1 MDINI
6 STYNKIPDY
15 KNIKIE
21 KFDVHKRYTKP
32 HKHDKYLEIV
42 YFIKGKGFHHLDL
55 KSYKIKPSTVFVIK
69 KDEVH
74 HWEITTKPKGYVI
87 IIKEAF
93 LENTLDKFINYQLL
107 KLHHKSKIKLPKT
120 DVSIKAL
127 FKSLTWEKKQ
137 EIINSEAVEGGLKAL
152 LSKLVNYA
160 HIKKVEST
168 DILLLFTDILSRTL
182 KNNVNFYADKLH
194 TTPQNLN
201 AICRKE
207 YNKSASDIDLIIV
220 ACAYTQRSYP
230 AMAIEIQQAL
240 GCSGW
245 GFDMLV
251 ACSAATFGII
261 NAANA
266 IRSGTAKTVLV
277 INPEI
282 LSPQINYKDR
292 DSHFIFGD
300 VATASIIEDEST
312 ANSEHQFKIIAEQP
326 ITQFS
331 NNIRSNIGYMNQ
343 CSPDTASDV
352 DKYFIQQGRKV
363 FKEVLPMVSNL
374 IASQMEKVNLAPS
387 DIKRLYLHQA
397 NINMNNF
404 IGKKVLGRDPTPTEA
419 PIILDEYANTSSA
432 GCIIALHKHNDGFSS
447 GDKSVLCS
455 FGAGYSACCLIL
467 EYV

>member
-1 MDINI
+1 MAVVI
-6 STYNKIPDY
+6 SGTGLFTPAESVSNDELVTCFNTYVDQFNKENEQAIERGEVAPLSHSSSAF
-15 KNIKIE
+15 IE
-21 KFDVHKRYTKP
+21 KASGIKSRY
-32 HKHDKYLEIV
+32 V
-42 YFIKGKGFHHLDL
+42 M
-55 KSYKIKPSTVFVIK
+55 S
-69 KDEVH
+69 
-74 HWEITTKPKGYVI
+74 
-87 IIKEAF
+87 KE
-93 LENTLDKFINYQLL
+93 
-107 KLHHKSKIKLPKT
+107 
-120 DVSIKAL
+120 
-127 FKSLTWEKKQ
+127 
-137 EIINSEAVEGGLKAL
+137 
-152 LSKLVNYA
+152 
-160 HIKKVEST
+160 
-168 DILLLFTDILSRTL
+168 DILNVDVMRPTLVERANDELSL
-182 KNNVNFYADKLH
+182 QAEIGVAAAKDAML
-194 TTPQNLN
+194 
-201 AICRKE
+201 AA
-207 YNKSASDIDLIIV
+207 NKTAADIDLIIV

-240 GCSGW
+240 GCKGW

-266 IRSGTAKTVLV
+266 VRSGTAKTVLV
-277 INPEI
+277 INPEV
-282 LSPQINYKDR
+282 LTPQINYRDR

-312 ANSEHQFKIIAEQP
+312 ATGKHQFKIIAEQP
-326 ITQFS
+326 ITEFS

-343 CSPDTASDV
+343 CSPETAKDV

-374 IASQMEKVNLAPS
+374 IASQMDKVNLGPN

-404 IGKKVLGRDPTPTEA
+404 IGKKVLERDPTPEEA

-432 GCIIALHKHNDGFSS
+432 GCIIALHKHHDGFIS

>member
-1 MDINI
+1 MSVVI
-6 STYNKIPDY
+6 SGTGLYTPPEKISNDELVACFNSY
-15 KNIKIE
+15 VDKFNADNAQAILQGEVAALSQSNSAFIE
-21 KFDVHKRYTKP
+21 KASGIKNRY
-32 HKHDKYLEIV
+32 V
-42 YFIKGKGFHHLDL
+42 M
-55 KSYKIKPSTVFVIK
+55 SK
-69 KDEVH
+69 KDILNVD
-74 HWEITTKPKGYVI
+74 IMKPI
-87 IIKEAF
+87 FAER
-93 LENTLDKFINYQLL
+93 
-107 KLHHKSKIKLPKT
+107 P
-120 DVSIKAL
+120 
-127 FKSLTWEKKQ
+127 
-137 EIINSEAVEGGLKAL
+137 
-152 LSKLVNYA
+152 
-160 HIKKVEST
+160 
-168 DILLLFTDILSRTL
+168 
-182 KNNVNFYADKLH
+182 NNVLSMQAEIGVAAAKK
-194 TTPQNLN
+194 
-201 AICRKE
+201 AME
-207 YNKSASDIDLIIV
+207 AANKTAEDIDLVIV

-230 AMAIEIQQAL
+230 AMAIEIQQSL
-240 GCSGW
+240 GCDGW

-282 LSPQINYKDR
+282 LSPQINYRDR

-312 ANSEHQFKIIAEQP
+312 ATGEHVFKIIAEQP

-343 CSPDTASDV
+343 CSPETVNDV

-374 IASQMEKVNLAPS
+374 IASQMDKINLAPE

-404 IGKKVLGRDPTPTEA
+404 IGKKVLGRDPTPQEA

-432 GCIIALHKHNDGFSS
+432 GCIIALHKYHDGLNS

>member
-1 MDINI
+1 MSVVI
-6 STYNKIPDY
+6 SGTGLFTPPEKISNDELVACFNSY
-15 KNIKIE
+15 VDKFNSENEQAITQGTVAALSHSSSAFIE
-21 KFDVHKRYTKP
+21 KASGIKSRYVMSKADV
-32 HKHDKYLEIV
+32 LNV
-42 YFIKGKGFHHLDL
+42 DL
-55 KSYKIKPSTVFVIK
+55 MRPTFVERAN
-69 KDEVH
+69 DELSLQAEVGVAAA
-74 HWEITTKPKGYVI
+74 KQ
-87 IIKEAF
+87 AMAAA
-93 LENTLDKFINYQLL
+93 N
-107 KLHHKSKIKLPKT
+107 KT
-120 DVSIKAL
+120 
-127 FKSLTWEKKQ
+127 
-137 EIINSEAVEGGLKAL
+137 
-152 LSKLVNYA
+152 
-160 HIKKVEST
+160 
-168 DILLLFTDILSRTL
+168 
-182 KNNVNFYADKLH
+182 AD
-194 TTPQNLN
+194 
-201 AICRKE
+201 
-207 YNKSASDIDLIIV
+207 DIDLIIV

-240 GCSGW
+240 GCNGW

-282 LSPQINYKDR
+282 LTPQINYRDR

-312 ANSEHQFKIIAEQP
+312 ATGEHIFKIIAEQP

-343 CSPDTASDV
+343 CSPATANDI

-374 IASQMEKVNLAPS
+374 IASQMDKVNLVPE

-404 IGKKVLGRDPTPTEA
+404 IGKKVLGRDPTADEA

-432 GCIIALHKHNDGFSS
+432 GCIIALHKHHDGFNS

>member
-1 MDINI
+1 MSVVI
-6 STYNKIPDY
+6 SGTGLFTPPEKISNDELVDCFNSY
-15 KNIKIE
+15 VDKFNSENEQAIIQGTVAALSHSSSAFIE
-21 KFDVHKRYTKP
+21 KASGIKSRY
-32 HKHDKYLEIV
+32 V
-42 YFIKGKGFHHLDL
+42 M
-55 KSYKIKPSTVFVIK
+55 S
-69 KDEVH
+69 
-74 HWEITTKPKGYVI
+74 
-87 IIKEAF
+87 
-93 LENTLDKFINYQLL
+93 
-107 KLHHKSKIKLPKT
+107 KT
-120 DVSIKAL
+120 DVLNVGVMRPTFVERPNEAL
-127 FKSLTWEKKQ
+127 SMQAEVGVAAAKQ
-137 EIINSEAVEGGLKAL
+137 AMIAA
-152 LSKLVNYA
+152 
-160 HIKKVEST
+160 
-168 DILLLFTDILSRTL
+168 
-182 KNNVNFYADKLH
+182 
-194 TTPQNLN
+194 
-201 AICRKE
+201 
-207 YNKSASDIDLIIV
+207 NKTAKDIDLIIV

-282 LSPQINYKDR
+282 LSPQINYRDR

-312 ANSEHQFKIIAEQP
+312 ATGEHIFKIIAEQP

-343 CSPDTASDV
+343 CSPATANDI

-374 IASQMEKVNLAPS
+374 IASQMDKVNLAPE

-404 IGKKVLGRDPTPTEA
+404 IGKKVLGRDPTADEA

-432 GCIIALHKHNDGFSS
+432 GCIIALHKHHDGFNS

>member
-1 MDINI
+1 MSVVI
-6 STYNKIPDY
+6 SGTGLFTPPESISNDELVTCFNTYVDKFNR
-15 KNIKIE
+15 NNEQAIE
-21 KFDVHKRYTKP
+21 KGEVSALSHSSSAFIEKASGIKSRYVMSKSDILNVDVMRP
-32 HKHDKYLEIV
+32 SFVERDNDSISLQAEIGV
-42 YFIKGKGFHHLDL
+42 
-55 KSYKIKPSTVFVIK
+55 SAA
-69 KDEVH
+69 
-74 HWEITTKPKGYVI
+74 
-87 IIKEAF
+87 KEA
-93 LENTLDKFINYQLL
+93 
-107 KLHHKSKIKLPKT
+107 
-120 DVSIKAL
+120 IKAAN
-127 FKSLTWEKKQ
+127 KT
-137 EIINSEAVEGGLKAL
+137 VE
-152 LSKLVNYA
+152 
-160 HIKKVEST
+160 
-168 DILLLFTDILSRTL
+168 
-182 KNNVNFYADKLH
+182 
-194 TTPQNLN
+194 
-201 AICRKE
+201 
-207 YNKSASDIDLIIV
+207 DIDLIIV

-230 AMAIEIQQAL
+230 AMAIEIQKAL

-282 LSPQINYKDR
+282 LSPQINYRDR

-312 ANSEHQFKIIAEQP
+312 ATSEHQFKIIAEQP

-343 CSPDTASDV
+343 CSPETANDV

-374 IASQMEKVNLAPS
+374 IASQMDKIELAPE

-404 IGKKVLGRDPTPTEA
+404 IGKKVLGRDPSPEEA

-432 GCIIALHKHNDGFSS
+432 GCIIALHKHHDGLNS
-447 GDKSVLCS
+447 GDKTVLCS

-467 EYV
+467 EYR

>member
-1 MDINI
+1 MAVVI
-6 STYNKIPDY
+6 SGTGLFTPPESISNDELVSCFNTYVDQFNQDNEQAIANGEVAPLSHSSSAF
-15 KNIKIE
+15 IE
-21 KFDVHKRYTKP
+21 KASGIKSRY
-32 HKHDKYLEIV
+32 V
-42 YFIKGKGFHHLDL
+42 M
-55 KSYKIKPSTVFVIK
+55 S
-69 KDEVH
+69 
-74 HWEITTKPKGYVI
+74 
-87 IIKEAF
+87 KE
-93 LENTLDKFINYQLL
+93 
-107 KLHHKSKIKLPKT
+107 
-120 DVSIKAL
+120 
-127 FKSLTWEKKQ
+127 
-137 EIINSEAVEGGLKAL
+137 
-152 LSKLVNYA
+152 
-160 HIKKVEST
+160 
-168 DILLLFTDILSRTL
+168 DILNVDVMRPTFVERPNETLSL
-182 KNNVNFYADKLH
+182 QAEIGVAAAK
-194 TTPQNLN
+194 Q
-201 AICRKE
+201 AIAAA
-207 YNKSASDIDLIIV
+207 NKTAADIDLVIV

-240 GCSGW
+240 GCAGW

-266 IRSGTAKTVLV
+266 VRSGTAKTVLV
-277 INPEI
+277 INPEV
-282 LSPQINYKDR
+282 LTPQINYRDR

-312 ANSEHQFKIIAEQP
+312 ATGEHQFKIIAEQP
-326 ITQFS
+326 ITEFS

-343 CSPDTASDV
+343 CSPETEKNV

-374 IASQMEKVNLAPS
+374 IASQMEKINLAPE

-404 IGKKVLGRDPTPTEA
+404 IGKKVLGRDPSPEEA

-432 GCIIALHKHNDGFSS
+432 GCIIALHKHHQGFSS

>member
-1 MDINI
+1 MSVVI
-6 STYNKIPDY
+6 SGTGLFTPSESISNDELVSCFNAYVDKFNNENEESITQGE
-15 KNIKIE
+15 ITALAHSSSAFIE
-21 KFDVHKRYTKP
+21 KASGIKSRY
-32 HKHDKYLEIV
+32 V
-42 YFIKGKGFHHLDL
+42 M
-55 KSYKIKPSTVFVIK
+55 S
-69 KDEVH
+69 KD
-74 HWEITTKPKGYVI
+74 
-87 IIKEAF
+87 
-93 LENTLDKFINYQLL
+93 
-107 KLHHKSKIKLPKT
+107 
-120 DVSIKAL
+120 
-127 FKSLTWEKKQ
+127 
-137 EIINSEAVEGGLKAL
+137 
-152 LSKLVNYA
+152 
-160 HIKKVEST
+160 
-168 DILLLFTDILSRTL
+168 DILNIDIMKPTFVERSNDELSL
-182 KNNVNFYADKLH
+182 QAEIGVAAAK
-194 TTPQNLN
+194 Q
-201 AICRKE
+201 AIAAA
-207 YNKSASDIDLIIV
+207 NKTAADIDLVIV

-282 LSPQINYKDR
+282 LSPQINYRDR

-300 VATASIIEDEST
+300 VATASIIENAST
-312 ANSEHQFKIIAEQP
+312 ATGEHQFKIIAEQP
-326 ITQFS
+326 MTEFS

-343 CSPDTASDV
+343 CSPDSVNDA
-352 DKYFIQQGRKV
+352 DKYFIQEGRKV

-374 IASQMEKVNLAPS
+374 ITSQMAKVALAS
-387 DIKRLYLHQA
+387 EDIKRLYLHQA

-404 IGKKVLGRDPTPTEA
+404 IGKKVLGREPTSEEA

-432 GCIIALHKHNDGFSS
+432 GCIIALHKHHDGFNS

>member
-1 MDINI
+1 
-6 STYNKIPDY
+6 
-15 KNIKIE
+15 
-21 KFDVHKRYTKP
+21 
-32 HKHDKYLEIV
+32 
-42 YFIKGKGFHHLDL
+42 
-55 KSYKIKPSTVFVIK
+55 
-69 KDEVH
+69 
-74 HWEITTKPKGYVI
+74 
-87 IIKEAF
+87 
-93 LENTLDKFINYQLL
+93 
-107 KLHHKSKIKLPKT
+107 
-120 DVSIKAL
+120 
-127 FKSLTWEKKQ
+127 
-137 EIINSEAVEGGLKAL
+137 
-152 LSKLVNYA
+152 
-160 HIKKVEST
+160 
-168 DILLLFTDILSRTL
+168 
-182 KNNVNFYADKLH
+182 
-194 TTPQNLN
+194 
-201 AICRKE
+201 
-207 YNKSASDIDLIIV
+207 
-220 ACAYTQRSYP
+220 
-230 AMAIEIQQAL
+230 MAIEIQQAL

-277 INPEI
+277 INPEV
-282 LSPQINYKDR
+282 LSPQVNYKDR

-300 VATASIIEDEST
+300 VATASIIEDSST
-312 ANSEHQFKIIAEQP
+312 ATGEHQFKIIAEQP

-343 CSPDTASDV
+343 CSPETANDV

-374 IASQMEKVNLAPS
+374 ISAQMDKVNLAPK
-387 DIKRLYLHQA
+387 DVKRLYLHQA

-404 IGKKVLGRDPTPTEA
+404 IGKKVLGRDPTSEEA

-432 GCIIALHKHNDGFSS
+432 GCIIALHKHHDGFES

>member
-1 MDINI
+1 MSVVI
-6 STYNKIPDY
+6 SGTGLFTPPEKISNDELVACFNSY
-15 KNIKIE
+15 VDKFNHDNEQAISRGEVEALSHSSSAFIE
-21 KFDVHKRYTKP
+21 KASGIKNRY
-32 HKHDKYLEIV
+32 V
-42 YFIKGKGFHHLDL
+42 M
-55 KSYKIKPSTVFVIK
+55 
-69 KDEVH
+69 
-74 HWEITTKPKGYVI
+74 
-87 IIKEAF
+87 
-93 LENTLDKFINYQLL
+93 
-107 KLHHKSKIKLPKT
+107 
-120 DVSIKAL
+120 
-127 FKSLTWEKKQ
+127 
-137 EIINSEAVEGGLKAL
+137 
-152 LSKLVNYA
+152 SKL
-160 HIKKVEST
+160 
-168 DILLLFTDILSRTL
+168 DILNVDVMKPTFVERANEELSL
-182 KNNVNFYADKLH
+182 QAEIGVAAAK
-194 TTPQNLN
+194 Q
-201 AICRKE
+201 AISAA
-207 YNKSASDIDLIIV
+207 NKTAADIDLIIV

-240 GCSGW
+240 GCDGW

-282 LSPQINYKDR
+282 LSPQINYRDR

-312 ANSEHQFKIIAEQP
+312 ATSKHIFKIIAEQP

-343 CSPDTASDV
+343 CSPDTANNI

-374 IASQMEKVNLAPS
+374 ISSQMEKVNLAS
-387 DIKRLYLHQA
+387 KDIKRLYLHQA

-404 IGKKVLGRDPTPTEA
+404 IAKKVLGREPNADEA

-432 GCIIALHKHNDGFSS
+432 GCIIALHKHNEGFVS

-467 EYV
+467 EYI

>member
-1 MDINI
+1 MSVVI
-6 STYNKIPDY
+6 SGTGLFTPSESISNDELVDCFNAYVDKFNTNNEQEIA
-15 KNIKIE
+15 NGEVIALSHSSSAFIE
-21 KFDVHKRYTKP
+21 KASGIKSRYVMSKEDILNVDIMRPT
-32 HKHDKYLEIV
+32 YLERSNDV
-42 YFIKGKGFHHLDL
+42 L
-55 KSYKIKPSTVFVIK
+55 SMQA
-69 KDEVH
+69 
-74 HWEITTKPKGYVI
+74 EIGV
-87 IIKEAF
+87 A
-93 LENTLDKFINYQLL
+93 
-107 KLHHKSKIKLPKT
+107 
-120 DVSIKAL
+120 AA
-127 FKSLTWEKKQ
+127 KQ
-137 EIINSEAVEGGLKAL
+137 AM
-152 LSKLVNYA
+152 
-160 HIKKVEST
+160 
-168 DILLLFTDILSRTL
+168 
-182 KNNVNFYADKLH
+182 
-194 TTPQNLN
+194 
-201 AICRKE
+201 
-207 YNKSASDIDLIIV
+207 KSANKTAADIDLVIV

-240 GCSGW
+240 GCAGW

-282 LSPQINYKDR
+282 LSPQINYRDR

-312 ANSEHQFKIIAEQP
+312 ATGEHQFKIIAEQP

-343 CSPDTASDV
+343 CSPDTVDDV

-374 IASQMEKVNLAPS
+374 IASQMDKVSLAQE

-404 IGKKVLGRDPTPTEA
+404 IGKKVLGRDPKPEEA

-432 GCIIALHKHNDGFSS
+432 GCIIALHKHHDGLSS
-447 GDKSVLCS
+447 GDKTVLCS

>member
-1 MDINI
+1 MSVVI
-6 STYNKIPDY
+6 SGTGLFTPSESISNDELVNCFNAYVDQFNADNEQEIENGKVTALSHSSSAF
-15 KNIKIE
+15 IE
-21 KFDVHKRYTKP
+21 KASGIKSRY
-32 HKHDKYLEIV
+32 V
-42 YFIKGKGFHHLDL
+42 M
-55 KSYKIKPSTVFVIK
+55 S
-69 KDEVH
+69 
-74 HWEITTKPKGYVI
+74 
-87 IIKEAF
+87 KE
-93 LENTLDKFINYQLL
+93 
-107 KLHHKSKIKLPKT
+107 
-120 DVSIKAL
+120 
-127 FKSLTWEKKQ
+127 
-137 EIINSEAVEGGLKAL
+137 
-152 LSKLVNYA
+152 
-160 HIKKVEST
+160 
-168 DILLLFTDILSRTL
+168 DILNVDIMRPTYVERSNDVLSMQAEIGVAAA
-182 KNNVNFYADKLH
+182 KQAME
-194 TTPQNLN
+194 
-201 AICRKE
+201 AA
-207 YNKSASDIDLIIV
+207 NKTAADIDLVIV

-282 LSPQINYKDR
+282 LSPQINYRDR

-312 ANSEHQFKIIAEQP
+312 ATGEHQFKIIAEQP

-343 CSPDTASDV
+343 CSPDTADDV

-363 FKEVLPMVSNL
+363 FKEVLPMVSDL
-374 IASQMEKVNLAPS
+374 IASQMDKVSLAQE

-404 IGKKVLGRDPTPTEA
+404 IGKKVLGRDPKPDEA

-432 GCIIALHKHNDGFSS
+432 GCIIALHKHHNGLNS
-447 GDKSVLCS
+447 GDKTVLCS

-467 EYV
+467 EYL

>member
-1 MDINI
+1 MAVVI
-6 STYNKIPDY
+6 SGTGLFTPAESVSNDELVTCFNTYVDQFNKENEQAIERGEVAPLSHSSSAF
-15 KNIKIE
+15 IE
-21 KFDVHKRYTKP
+21 KASGIKSRY
-32 HKHDKYLEIV
+32 V
-42 YFIKGKGFHHLDL
+42 M
-55 KSYKIKPSTVFVIK
+55 S
-69 KDEVH
+69 
-74 HWEITTKPKGYVI
+74 
-87 IIKEAF
+87 KE
-93 LENTLDKFINYQLL
+93 
-107 KLHHKSKIKLPKT
+107 
-120 DVSIKAL
+120 
-127 FKSLTWEKKQ
+127 
-137 EIINSEAVEGGLKAL
+137 
-152 LSKLVNYA
+152 
-160 HIKKVEST
+160 
-168 DILLLFTDILSRTL
+168 DILNVDVMRPTLVERANDELSL
-182 KNNVNFYADKLH
+182 QAEIGVAAAKDAML
-194 TTPQNLN
+194 
-201 AICRKE
+201 AA
-207 YNKSASDIDLIIV
+207 NKTAADIDLIIV

-240 GCSGW
+240 GCKGW

-266 IRSGTAKTVLV
+266 VRSGTAKTVLV
-277 INPEI
+277 INPEV
-282 LSPQINYKDR
+282 LTPQINYRDR

-312 ANSEHQFKIIAEQP
+312 ATGKHQFKIIAEQP
-326 ITQFS
+326 ITEFS
-331 NNIRSNIGYMNQ
+331 NYIRSYIGYMNQ
-343 CSPDTASDV
+343 CSPETAKDV

-374 IASQMEKVNLAPS
+374 IASQMDKVNLGPN

-404 IGKKVLGRDPTPTEA
+404 IGKKVLERDPTPEEA

-432 GCIIALHKHNDGFSS
+432 GCIIALHKHHDGFIS

>member
-1 MDINI
+1 MSVVISGTGLFTPSEKISNDELVTCFNSYVDKFNSENEQAINQGEVVAL
-6 STYNKIPDY
+6 SHSSSAF
-15 KNIKIE
+15 IE
-21 KFDVHKRYTKP
+21 KASG
-32 HKHDKYLEIV
+32 
-42 YFIKGKGFHHLDL
+42 IK
-55 KSYKIKPSTVFVIK
+55 SRFVM
-69 KDEVH
+69 
-74 HWEITTKPKGYVI
+74 
-87 IIKEAF
+87 
-93 LENTLDKFINYQLL
+93 
-107 KLHHKSKIKLPKT
+107 SK
-120 DVSIKAL
+120 
-127 FKSLTWEKKQ
+127 
-137 EIINSEAVEGGLKAL
+137 
-152 LSKLVNYA
+152 
-160 HIKKVEST
+160 T
-168 DILLLFTDILSRTL
+168 DILNVDVMKPTFIERPNKALSMQAEIG
-182 KNNVNFYADKLH
+182 VAAAE
-194 TTPQNLN
+194 Q
-201 AICRKE
+201 AMAAA
-207 YNKSASDIDLIIV
+207 NKTAADIDLIIV

-240 GCSGW
+240 GCGGW

-282 LSPQINYKDR
+282 LSPQINYRDR

-312 ANSEHQFKIIAEQP
+312 ATGQHVFKIIAEQP

-343 CSPDTASDV
+343 CSPETANDI

-374 IASQMEKVNLAPS
+374 IASQMDKVNLAPE

-404 IGKKVLGRDPTPTEA
+404 IGKKVLGRDPTADEA

-432 GCIIALHKHNDGFSS
+432 GCIIALHKHHDGFNS
-447 GDKSVLCS
+447 GDKAVLCS